1 MSITIQTLQSK
12 VTGLL
17 TENKTLDGEV
27 KATQE
32 NLRLSANQNQRIS
45 QELNQYKMNIQA
57 NEGENSALKAKIQK
71 LLSENSILGQDIQGA
86 Q

>member
-57 NEGENSALKAKIQK
+57 NEEENASLKAKIQK

>member
-17 TENKTLDGEV
+17 SENKTLDGDV

-32 NLRLSANQNQRIS
+32 NLRLSTSQNQRIS
-45 QELNQYKMNIQA
+45 QELNQYKINIQG
-57 NEGENSALKAKIQK
+57 NEEENAGLKAKIQK
-71 LLSENSILGQDIQGA
+71 LLSENSVLGQDMQGA